1 MRITGPALAA
11 IALGLAVASGSLI
24 ATAFCVVAFV
34 AATIITINT
43 I

>member
-11 IALGLAVASGSLI
+11 IALGLAVASGSLL
-24 ATAFCVVAFV
+24 ATAFCVVVFA
-34 AATIITINT
+34 ISLHITMNT